1 MKKTSVHLWDRIP
14 SRIVLRET
22 FKVIHRAI
30 PKSDAMRELLLP
42 DNANVVVDYERLI
55 TQEANEIDI
64 FLPEGAKKKYNVL
77 TLFPE
82 CMAWVDIRGGLADD
96 SLDKLRWGITAKKL

>member
-42 DNANVVVDYERLI
+42 ANANVVVDYERLI

-64 FLPEGAKKKYNVL
+64 FLPEGAKKKYNVRTVVSRVHVL
-77 TLFPE
+77 GRCARRPH
-82 CMAWVDIRGGLADD
+82 
-96 SLDKLRWGITAKKL
+96 